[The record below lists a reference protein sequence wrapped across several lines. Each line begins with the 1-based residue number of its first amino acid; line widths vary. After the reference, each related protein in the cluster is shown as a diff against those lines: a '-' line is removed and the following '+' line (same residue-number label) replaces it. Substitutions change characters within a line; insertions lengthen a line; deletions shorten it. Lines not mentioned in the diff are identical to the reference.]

1 MKLKEII
8 ENNIII
14 ILLASG
20 VTVGAIVY
28 RITVNLKNN
37 EIEKIRTSYQEK
49 ISKFNLVSSD
59 SNHIDMSK
67 LIVEKNEPIPNFDQL
82 KYFSTDH
89 FYAEKSNPSWT
100 YYFTNDTEIRKYVT
114 SISDKKYE
122 ELIKDEPIL
131 NSMNNDIFKE
141 YQTKYPIHLW
151 RINNPISLDCKNE
164 KIKFYPNITI
174 QRLDAD
180 AMIYIAENALNSSK
194 ENIKNLYEISH
205 TGSKFDSTL
214 LDTMK
219 IEMYRKMKKGFSE
232 FLFYSKTFDYA
243 GDMLDRGIDFELT
256 KVIKS
261 GDSKYAKIIWKSQY
275 CESKPELSFF
285 MIEEFFIL
293 KLPDCV
299 FSVNIKIPSYTPN
312 PDTKIYSEINNF
324 IIKTR
329 FVK

>member
-20 VTVGAIVY
+20 VTVGTIVY
-28 RITVNLKNN
+28 GITINLKNN

-49 ISKFNLVSSD
+49 ISKFKIVLSD
-59 SNHIDMSK
+59 SDQIDISK
-67 LIVEKNEPIPNFDQL
+67 LIVEKNETIPNFGQL
-82 KYFSTDH
+82 KYFSKDH
-89 FYAEKSNPSWT
+89 FYADKSNPSWT
-100 YYFTNDTEIRKYVT
+100 YYLTNDTEIHKYVS
-114 SISDKKYE
+114 SISDKDYKE
-122 ELIKDEPIL
+122 ILKDEPIL
-131 NSMNNDIFKE
+131 NLMDNNILKE
-141 YQTKYPIHLW
+141 YETKYPIHLW
-151 RINNPISLDCKNE
+151 RINSPITLHCENK
-164 KIKFYPNITI
+164 KTKFYPNITI

-180 AMIYIAENALNSSK
+180 AMTYIAESSINSSK
-194 ENIKNLYEISH
+194 VNIKYLYEISNKG
-205 TGSKFDSTL
+205 TVFDSTL
-214 LDTMK
+214 FDTMK
-219 IEMYRKMKKGFSE
+219 IEMYQKMKKGFSE

-243 GDMLDRGIDFELT
+243 RDMLDRKIDFELT
-256 KVIKS
+256 KVIKT
-261 GDSKYAKIIWKSQY
+261 GDSKYSKIIWKSQY